1 MKKSKCI
8 EPPLVLVET
17 WISLLRSKESELV
30 RVTAKEKILS
40 AFGSIDELAI
50 YMKANNLK

>member
-1 MKKSKCI
+1 M
-8 EPPLVLVET
+8 EPPLALVKT
-17 WISLLRSKESELV
+17 WIMLLRSNESELV
-30 RVTAKEKILS
+30 RMTAKEKILN